1 MMDSKIQ
8 ELTDKIYRE
17 GVEKGNTEAAK
28 IVSEAEA
35 KRAEL
40 IKQAKAEAEQILS
53 DAQKKSV
60 DMEAKTKSE
69 LQMYASQMRESLKSE
84 IADQLTGQIV
94 SSNVKAAIADPDF
107 VRQLILNLA
116 KNWHVGE
123 QIVIGTADAEALT
136 AYFAANAKDLL
147 DKQVKIEE
155 VGGKPA
161 DFTISPVNG
170 AYKVMFG
177 EEQFINLFK
186 SFLRPKLVEMLF

>member
-107 VRQLILNLA
+107 VRQLILNL
-116 KNWHVGE
+116 GE

>member
-17 GVEKGNTEAAK
+17 GVEKGNSEAAK

-40 IKQAKAEAEQILS
+40 IKQAKAEAEQIVS
-53 DAQKKSV
+53 DAKKKAA
-60 DMEAKTKSE
+60 DLEKNTQSE
-69 LQMYASQMRESLKSE
+69 LKLYADQMRESLKSA
-84 IADQLTGQIV
+84 IADQLTGKIV
-94 SSNVKAAIADPDF
+94 SSNVKAATADPDF
-107 VRQLILNLA
+107 VRQLILTLA
-116 KNWHVGE
+116 KNWQAGE
-123 QIVIGTADAEALT
+123 QIVIGTADAEGLIN
-136 AYFAANAKDLL
+136 YFAANAKDLL

-155 VGGKPA
+155 VAGKPA
-161 DFTISPVNG
+161 DFTISPANG